1 MTNILW
7 YRSFP
12 PPKWLTNTYGW
23 QCTKDTKCQKQS
35 LVARAGIVF
44 PRLESGVIEAEVGER
59 KRGIVLT
66 GWETAHA
73 LRVESRMRL
82 EFLACSIDSAA
93 IEKHHRG
100 DIFLYPSL
108 TISTNETKK
117 HALNLTCILVRFT
130 WDLSWKS
137 ENWSSI
143 FANERVISSCSGGGK
158 VFKID
163 GREPSLTLKEAR
175 PRASLKI
182 HRVVTLSILCKLS
195 IPLHPVSDHKSTFDY
210 VI

>member
-93 IEKHHRG
+93 IEKHHRRG
-100 DIFLYPSL
+100 RYFSL
-108 TISTNETKK
+108 SFFNDLDKRNEKT
-117 HALNLTCILVRFT
+117 RFKFNVYSREIYARFVLEIGELIV
-130 WDLSWKS
+130 DL
-137 ENWSSI
+137 
-143 FANERVISSCSGGGK
+143 R
-158 VFKID
+158 
-163 GREPSLTLKEAR
+163 
-175 PRASLKI
+175 
-182 HRVVTLSILCKLS
+182 
-195 IPLHPVSDHKSTFDY
+195 
-210 VI
+210 

>member
-1 MTNILW
+1 MAMYEGHQVPETKS
-7 YRSFP
+7 R
-12 PPKWLTNTYGW
+12 
-23 QCTKDTKCQKQS
+23 CTRGNRVST
-35 LVARAGIVF
+35 AGIGGNWGRSRGAKEGDRFDGVRNGSRVASRIEDAFGISRVF
-44 PRLESGVIEAEVGER
+44 DRLGGDRETSQRG
-59 KRGIVLT
+59 KRGYFSLSFFND
-66 GWETAHA
+66 
-73 LRVESRMRL
+73 LDKRN
-82 EFLACSIDSAA
+82 
-93 IEKHHRG
+93 EK
-100 DIFLYPSL
+100 
-108 TISTNETKK
+108 T
-117 HALNLTCILVRFT
+117 RFKFNVYS

-158 VFKID
+158 VFKVD

-195 IPLHPVSDHKSTFDY
+195 IPLHPVPDHKSTFDY